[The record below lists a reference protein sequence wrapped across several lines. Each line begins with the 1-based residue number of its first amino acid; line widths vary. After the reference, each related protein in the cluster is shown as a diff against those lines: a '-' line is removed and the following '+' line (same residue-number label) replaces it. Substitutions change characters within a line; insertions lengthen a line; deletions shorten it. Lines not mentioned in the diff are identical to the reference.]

1 MNLQKYE
8 DIYEEVHR
16 IMNSDGTI
24 DDRLIDLNTYAKSFI
39 GDPDRGSLR
48 TILINL
54 KSFRDNPIIKITFGI
69 LSDELRH
76 GSKSGKI

>member
-8 DIYEEVHR
+8 DIYDDVLK
-16 IMNSDGTI
+16 IMQVDESL
-24 DDRLIDLNTYAKSFI
+24 DDRLINLNIYAKKFI
-39 GDPDRGSLR
+39 GCPDRGSLR

-69 LSDELRH
+69 LADELRSD
-76 GSKSGKI
+76 SKSGII

>member
-8 DIYEEVHR
+8 NIYDEVHK
-16 IMNSDGTI
+16 IMSSDESL
-24 DDRLIDLNTYAKSFI
+24 DDKLINLNTYAKSFI

-76 GSKSGKI
+76 GSKSGRI